1 MRIGFL
7 LGLLL
12 LQTTFT
18 TARTIIVAPATK
30 IASLKQALEIARNG
44 DTILVKKGNYVSE
57 NTIINKEVIVK
68 GEGFP
73 VLDARF
79 REEVVTI
86 TADNVVFDGF
96 TIKNSKVGSMRDFA
110 GIRLFQVSNVTVSN
124 NKLVNNYFGIYLSEA
139 HHSKVINNQITG
151 TFKLQNSGNGIH
163 LWQCSGNLIR
173 GNQVTGHRDGIY
185 FEFVK
190 KSRIEHNLTEKNG
203 RYGLHFMFSD
213 DDLYQNNT
221 FKNNASGVAVM
232 YSKRITMVNNLFED
246 NWGSSIYGLLLK
258 DISDSRITGNRFH
271 RNTSGVYMEGTT
283 RILVEK
289 NDFRNN
295 GWGLR
300 ILANCDG
307 STIRTNNFIGNSF
320 DVTTN
325 GSLNLNHFNENYWDK
340 YEGYDLDKDGTGD
353 ISYRPISLFAQI
365 IEKIPQSVMLMRSFI
380 VNLFDKV
387 EKSIPSITPESV
399 KDEKPKMKPWTL

>member
-1 MRIGFL
+1 M
-7 LGLLL
+7 
-12 LQTTFT
+12 
-18 TARTIIVAPATK
+18 APATK

-353 ISYRPISLFAQI
+353 IPYRPISLFAQI